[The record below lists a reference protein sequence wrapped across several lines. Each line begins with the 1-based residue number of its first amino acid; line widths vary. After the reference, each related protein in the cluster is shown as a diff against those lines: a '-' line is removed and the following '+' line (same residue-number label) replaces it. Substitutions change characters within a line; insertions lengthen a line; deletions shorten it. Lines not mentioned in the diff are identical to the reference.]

1 MWDQRQDHRQHRRRQ
16 RGLLLTDG
24 RAPSEPGAVL
34 RALLNSDEHQFLPPP
49 HM

>member
-1 MWDQRQDHRQHRRRQ
+1 MWDQRQGHRQHRRRQ
-16 RGLLLTDG
+16 HGLLTDV

-34 RALLNSDEHQFLPPP
+34 RAVLNSDEHQFLSPP